1 MICRTV
7 YLVVACENDVA
18 RLFKTTIK
26 NAQKR
31 RYAATEFVVVGAV
44 DGHFV
49 LDGLVGIIL
58 VNDGDLIVQSAMPDN
73 WIVRWARRHIENV
86 KTVDFVAAYVKEQRE
101 AAMYD
106 ADDVDFI
113 TDEWIAGALQ
123 SKPGVSQLLIDEMKK
138 RYSAAVRRGAFAI
151 GRFIFEML
159 KRKIGG

>member
-1 MICRTV
+1 MICKTI
-7 YLVVACENDVA
+7 YLVVACENDVT
-18 RLFKTTIK
+18 RLFETTVK
-26 NAQKR
+26 NALKR

-44 DGHFV
+44 NGHFV

-73 WIVRWARRHIENV
+73 WITRWARRHIENI

-101 AAMYD
+101 NAMYD

-113 TDEWIAGALQ
+113 TDEWVDSAYP
-123 SKPGVSQLLIDEMKK
+123 SKPGVQQLIITELKK

-151 GRFIFEML
+151 GRFIFELL